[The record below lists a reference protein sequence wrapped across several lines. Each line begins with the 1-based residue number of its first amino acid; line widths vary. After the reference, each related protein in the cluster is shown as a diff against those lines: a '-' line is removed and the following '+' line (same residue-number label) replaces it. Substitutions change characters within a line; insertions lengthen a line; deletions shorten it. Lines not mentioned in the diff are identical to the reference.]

1 MIRMTKGERKTIRD
15 EFKLRLNQAL
25 FQTNFHRIYVA
36 HHERFELETDK
47 ATKTTVFKALGVA
60 TVEGNALRWTVDAAH
75 TGEYKNQRPVFK
87 VLAIR
92 FGNGI
97 MGHHDL
103 EAGATGD
110 LIEIGPIFFRELFE
124 SFRNRLPALK
134 QSLEQEKQDGIDS
147 NKALSKIIYSAMSK
161 CRPKALRYVSLFLPE
176 GVTNELGKPYC
187 AHLIFDYDGAPN
199 SLHLKYTRVG
209 RELEFD
215 LEQATL
221 DSAKGT
227 SKVPV
232 KVLPRTADNETVCA
246 IRKAVSIIKLES
258 KGIEMTTSNNGAGKQ
273 TVRAAAKK
281 PAVKKAPAVKVAAE
295 TPTAKAPVAKKLPVV
310 KRVAGE
316 TRAQQ
321 RDRALQAAADVFESK
336 PVAKKPAAKKP
347 AAKKPAPKTEHLKA
361 FVEHA
366 NKVEAASTPKVKPAA
381 IPRVWFSNNDDE
393 LRGLLDQQRVTA
405 NRIKLLTQAKANH
418 TSPEVQTIN
427 NEQQAVRDTALLDAV
442 KEIVKNY
449 RAKVIKQRSVE
460 GEPDTYKT
468 IVKNHD
474 GSATVCTITHDS
486 SAEIPFILAVDIRWK
501 GGDVSHRLP
510 IALKNPNQLNTIL
523 KNQF

>member
-1 MIRMTKGERKTIRD
+1 MIRMTKGERKNIRD

-25 FQTNFHRIYVA
+25 MQTNFHRIYVA

-110 LIEIGPIFFRELFE
+110 LIEIGPPIFREIFQLF
-124 SFRNRLPALK
+124 RDRLPEYK
-134 QSLEQEKQDGIDS
+134 QTVEQQKQDGIAS
-147 NKALSKIIYSAMSK
+147 NKVLTKVIQSAMK
-161 CRPKALRYVSLFLPE
+161 QCKPKGLRYVSLFLPE

-246 IRKAVSIIKLES
+246 IRNAVSIIKLES

-281 PAVKKAPAVKVAAE
+281 PAAKKAPAVKVAAE
-295 TPTAKAPVAKKLPVV
+295 TPVAKAPVAKKPAAKKLPVV

-321 RDRALQAAADVFESK
+321 RDRALQAAADVFEGK
-336 PVAKKPAAKKP
+336 PVAKKPAAKKAP
-347 AAKKPAPKTEHLKA
+347 AVKVTAPVEVEKA
-361 FVEHA
+361 
-366 NKVEAASTPKVKPAA
+366 KVKPAA
-381 IPRVWFSNNDDE
+381 LPRVWYSNNDDE
-393 LRGLLDQQRVTA
+393 LRGLLDQQRITA

-418 TSPEVQTIN
+418 VSPEVQTIN
-427 NEQQAVRDTALLDAV
+427 NEKQAVRDNALLDGV
-442 KEIVKNY
+442 KEIAKNY
-449 RAKVIKQRSVE
+449 HAKVIKQRSVE

-468 IVKNHD
+468 IVKNQD

-486 SAEIPFILAVDIRWK
+486 SAEIPFVLSVDIRWK